1 MAKEKL
7 TPETTDE
14 IQATDAV
21 EIQTEDREPV
31 APRTQ
36 TVVKKSGTGLSL
48 LAILIALGVG
58 GAGYYFGQQQ
68 VDEFQQKLTALE
80 AQINNKTVVSAPAAP
95 AQDVKFDTTQLAQL
109 ESANKATQD
118 KIAQVEELINAKSH
132 ELVGLQ
138 SQINKVSAQAN
149 AQQPTDWLFSEA
161 DFLLNNALRKL
172 VLDND
177 VDTAVSLL
185 KLADETLA
193 KVNNSQSAA
202 IRSAINQ
209 DLKQLLSVAG
219 VDQNAVMQKL
229 SQLANTVDELP
240 VLDVNFG
247 DDQNATKLSDSL
259 SDWAE
264 NAEKSATSFLNH
276 FIRISPKHGAD
287 RKELLAPNQDIY
299 LRENIRLRLQLAI
312 MAVPRQ
318 QNELYKQSLEAVASW
333 IRSYF
338 DTNAEVTQSF
348 LKSVDELSE
357 LSIYVDVPS
366 QLQSLSMLDKYLN
379 RTPLDV
385 QKVEIEAEKAVDN
398 SPRKEEVK
406 PAPEAK
412 AEEPK
417 AEEKPAEAPAAQP
430 ATEPQQ

>member
-14 IQATDAV
+14 IQETDAV

-58 GAGYYFGQQQ
+58 GAGYYFGQQK

-80 AQINNKTVVSAPAAP
+80 AQINNKTVVSAPA
-95 AQDVKFDTTQLAQL
+95 QEVKFDTTQLAQL
-109 ESANKATQD
+109 ESANKATQN

-276 FIRISPKHGAD
+276 FIRISPKYGAD

-357 LSIYVDVPS
+357 VSIYVDVPS

-412 AEEPK
+412 VEEPK

>member
-80 AQINNKTVVSAPAAP
+80 AQINNKTVVSAPAQS
-95 AQDVKFDTTQLAQL
+95 AQEVKFDTTQLAQL
-109 ESANKATQD
+109 ESANKATQN

-149 AQQPTDWLFSEA
+149 AQQPTDWLFSES

-229 SQLANTVDELP
+229 SQLANTVD
-240 VLDVNFG
+240 
-247 DDQNATKLSDSL
+247 
-259 SDWAE
+259 
-264 NAEKSATSFLNH
+264 
-276 FIRISPKHGAD
+276 
-287 RKELLAPNQDIY
+287 
-299 LRENIRLRLQLAI
+299 
-312 MAVPRQ
+312 
-318 QNELYKQSLEAVASW
+318 
-333 IRSYF
+333 
-338 DTNAEVTQSF
+338 
-348 LKSVDELSE
+348 
-357 LSIYVDVPS
+357 
-366 QLQSLSMLDKYLN
+366 
-379 RTPLDV
+379 
-385 QKVEIEAEKAVDN
+385 
-398 SPRKEEVK
+398 
-406 PAPEAK
+406 
-412 AEEPK
+412 
-417 AEEKPAEAPAAQP
+417 
-430 ATEPQQ
+430 

>member
-14 IQATDAV
+14 IQTTDAV

-48 LAILIALGVG
+48 LAILIALGMG

-80 AQINNKTVVSAPAAP
+80 AQINNKTVVSAPA
-95 AQDVKFDTTQLAQL
+95 QDVKFDTTQLTQL

-138 SQINKVSAQAN
+138 SEINKVSAQAN

-161 DFLLNNALRKL
+161 DFLLNNAVRKL

-357 LSIYVDVPS
+357 VSIYVDVPS

-417 AEEKPAEAPAAQP
+417 AEEKPAEAPAVQP

>member
-14 IQATDAV
+14 IQETDAV

-58 GAGYYFGQQQ
+58 GAGYYFGQQK
-68 VDEFQQKLTALE
+68 VDEFQQKLTELE
-80 AQINNKTVVSAPAAP
+80 AQINNKTVVSAPA
-95 AQDVKFDTTQLAQL
+95 QEVKFDTTQLAQL
-109 ESANKATQD
+109 ESANKATQN

-149 AQQPTDWLFSEA
+149 AQQPTDWLFSES

-357 LSIYVDVPS
+357 VSIYVDVPS

-385 QKVEIEAEKAVDN
+385 QKIEIEAEKAIDN

-406 PAPEAK
+406 PEAK

>member
-31 APRTQ
+31 APLTQ

-80 AQINNKTVVSAPAAP
+80 AQINNKTVVSAP

-161 DFLLNNALRKL
+161 DFLLNNALRKS

-287 RKELLAPNQDIY
+287 RKELLAPNQNIY

-406 PAPEAK
+406 PAPDAK

>member
-14 IQATDAV
+14 IQETDAV

-58 GAGYYFGQQQ
+58 GAGYYFGQQK

-80 AQINNKTVVSAPAAP
+80 AQINNKTVVSAPA
-95 AQDVKFDTTQLAQL
+95 QEVKFDTTQLAQL
-109 ESANKATQD
+109 ESANKAMQN

-149 AQQPTDWLFSEA
+149 AQQPTDWLFSES

>member
-14 IQATDAV
+14 IQTTDAV

-80 AQINNKTVVSAPAAP
+80 AQINNKTVVSAP

-417 AEEKPAEAPAAQP
+417 VEEKPAEAPAAQP

>member
-14 IQATDAV
+14 IQATDAM

-68 VDEFQQKLTALE
+68 VDQFQQKLTALE
-80 AQINNKTVVSAPAAP
+80 AQINNKPVTSVST
-95 AQDVKFDTTQLAQL
+95 QDVKFDTTQLTQL

-185 KLADETLA
+185 KLADETLV

-357 LSIYVDVPS
+357 VSIYVDVPS

-417 AEEKPAEAPAAQP
+417 AEEKPAEAPAVQP